1 MLDLLA
7 IGSAHI
13 PATSNVRS
21 GLTRHRSA
29 LCIVVGASLGSACHC
44 HWPVLVV
51 TGGPIRRRSAVCVI
65 IGPSSSSLGYHLART
80 CRWWAYW
87 LTLGRGQGLL
97 IVVGTPPGP
106 FSLGLVVA
114 GLSYSSSVVGSSFP
128 RAGITRVTMV
138 GVGCSCLIR
147 YASVGQNVSV
157 EHMWSGKE
165 EREK

>member
-1 MLDLLA
+1 VLDLLA

-13 PATSNVRS
+13 PTTPNIHS

-29 LCIVVGASLGSACHC
+29 LCIIIGASLGSACHC
-44 HWPVLVV
+44 HWPVLII
-51 TGGPIRRRSAVCVI
+51 TGGPIRRCLAVCVI
-65 IGPSSSSLGYHLART
+65 IGPSSSSLGYHLACT
-80 CRWWAYW
+80 CHWWAYW

-106 FSLGLVVA
+106 FSLGLVIA
-114 GLSYSSSVVGSSFP
+114 GLSYSLSVVGSSFP

-147 YASVGQNVSV
+147 YTSVGQNVSV